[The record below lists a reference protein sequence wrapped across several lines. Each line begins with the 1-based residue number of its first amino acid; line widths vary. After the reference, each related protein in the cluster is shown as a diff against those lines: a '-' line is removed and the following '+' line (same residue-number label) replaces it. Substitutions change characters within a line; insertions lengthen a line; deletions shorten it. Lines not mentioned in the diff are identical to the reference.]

1 MPVNEPTSCSTP
13 QEAGQQG
20 GVTRRR
26 KNIRWISDV
35 MKLDASVA
43 AVELTNSSENSESL
57 RKFGGFCFVKRAT
70 ASAELLSPH

>member
-1 MPVNEPTSCSTP
+1 
-13 QEAGQQG
+13 
-20 GVTRRR
+20 
-26 KNIRWISDV
+26 